1 MNGRI
6 RGNILIGLFAAVVL
20 VMLGS
25 RELISFAAD
34 WLFFRETGYES
45 VFLRTVSA
53 KLLAGLA
60 FGAAAFLV
68 LYGNIRT
75 AAGRAIPGAVIPSL
89 PGSIPVLQHIDLH
102 SLLRWA
108 ALAVS
113 LLAFLIAFAIGTG
126 YGQPVLLVLTGTET
140 GMTDPIFGR
149 DLSFFL
155 FRYPLIN
162 DVNDSLRSMLLLS
175 LLLSLLVYLVRGGIA
190 VIGRN
195 VMPAQAVKRHL
206 GILVFLVL
214 ISLAV
219 DFLLDRYGLLTTEHG
234 VLYGA
239 SYTDVHVRLLML
251 NILAV
256 LSAAAAVIVVVT
268 AFSRSLLVPILAVGG
283 LAALALLGLK
293 AYPSLVQSFKVA
305 PNEIVLERPYLEHH
319 IRLTRYG
326 YGLEKLETQPF
337 PVDRSLTIAD
347 MRKNLLTIGN
357 IRLWDEEPLLKTY
370 SQLQQI
376 RTYYRFGDVDNDRYR
391 INGKYLQVMLSPREL
406 SYADLPGRS
415 WINERLIFT
424 HGFGLALGPV
434 SGITKEGL
442 PEFYIK
448 DIPPV
453 SSAGPVVT
461 RPELYYGEHPNDYV
475 IVKTGQKEFG
485 YPTTDENVYTTY
497 GGSGGVRLSSVLSR
511 LLYAGYFGN
520 FKIFLSGDITPESR
534 ILYNRDIVKR
544 VSAVAPFLSYDPDP
558 YLVVG
563 DDGRLSWIIDAYTHT
578 DRLPY
583 SKPVQRGINYIRNA
597 VKAVVDAY
605 DGTVRFYIVDRED
618 VLTRTYAAAFPALF
632 RPLAEM
638 PRDLRRHIRYPR
650 ALLSIQARMFST
662 FHMTDPSVFYN
673 KEDLWEVPSTG
684 DRTMEPYYLITKL
697 PGGTAEEFVL
707 LLPFTPAKRDN
718 LAAWMA
724 ARCDGEQYGKVIV
737 YTFPRDRLVFGPRQ
751 VDARIDQDSYISQQ
765 LTLWGQRGSDVIRGS
780 LLIIPIE
787 RSLIYVQ
794 PLYLVATDRVGLPEL
809 RRVIV
814 AHGNDVVMEETLEA
828 ALQRLFIGTL
838 PKMQVTGEPAS
849 APSAARNATE
859 LGREALERLRKARE
873 ALRKED
879 WSGFGRYLEETEET
893 LRKMTK

>member
-1 MNGRI
+1 
-6 RGNILIGLFAAVVL
+6 
-20 VMLGS
+20 
-25 RELISFAAD
+25 
-34 WLFFRETGYES
+34 
-45 VFLRTVSA
+45 
-53 KLLAGLA
+53 
-60 FGAAAFLV
+60 
-68 LYGNIRT
+68 
-75 AAGRAIPGAVIPSL
+75 
-89 PGSIPVLQHIDLH
+89 
-102 SLLRWA
+102 
-108 ALAVS
+108 
-113 LLAFLIAFAIGTG
+113 
-126 YGQPVLLVLTGTET
+126 
-140 GMTDPIFGR
+140 
-149 DLSFFL
+149 
-155 FRYPLIN
+155 
-162 DVNDSLRSMLLLS
+162 
-175 LLLSLLVYLVRGGIA
+175 
-190 VIGRN
+190 
-195 VMPAQAVKRHL
+195 
-206 GILVFLVL
+206 
-214 ISLAV
+214 
-219 DFLLDRYGLLTTEHG
+219 

-239 SYTDVHVRLLML
+239 SYADVHARLP
-251 NILAV
+251 ILSALAA
-256 LSAAAAVIVVVT
+256 LSAAAAGIVAVT
-268 AFSRSLLVPILAVGG
+268 AFKRSLLPPLLAVGG
-283 LAALALLGLK
+283 LAALSVLGLK
-293 AYPSLVQSFKVA
+293 VYPSMVQSFKVA
-305 PNEIVLERPYLEHH
+305 PNEIVLERPYLGHH
-319 IRLTRYG
+319 IRMTRYG

-337 PVDRSLTIAD
+337 PADASLTID
-347 MRKNLLTIGN
+347 DIRKNLLTIGN

-442 PEFYIK
+442 PEFFIK

-453 SSAGPVVT
+453 SSAGPAVT

-475 IVKTGQKEFG
+475 IVKTQQKEFG

-497 GGSGGVRLSSVLSR
+497 EGTGGVRLTSFLTR
-511 LLYAGYFGN
+511 LLYAAHFGN
-520 FKIFLSGDITPESR
+520 FKIFLSGDITSESW

-544 VSAVAPFLSYDPDP
+544 VSAIAPFLTYDPDP
-558 YLVVG
+558 YLVVR

-583 SKPVQRGINYIRNA
+583 SKPIQRGVNYIRNP

-605 DGTVRFYIVDRED
+605 DGSVRFYVVDRD
-618 VLTRTYAAAFPALF
+618 DILTSAYAAAFPGLF

-638 PRDLRRHIRYPR
+638 PQDLRRHIRYPR
-650 ALLSIQARMFST
+650 TLLSIQARMFSA
-662 FHMTDPSVFYN
+662 FHMTDASVFYN

-697 PGGTAEEFVL
+697 PGWKAEEFVL

-765 LTLWGQRGSDVIRGS
+765 LTLWDQRGSDVIRGS

-814 AHGNDVVMEETLEA
+814 AYGNDVVMEETLEA
-828 ALQRLFIGTL
+828 GLQRLFTGTL
-838 PKMQVTGEPAS
+838 PKLQVAGEPAS
-849 APSAARNATE
+849 TPAARSATE
-859 LGREALERLRKARE
+859 LGKQALERLLKARE

-879 WSGFGRYLEETEET
+879 WSGFGRHLEETEET